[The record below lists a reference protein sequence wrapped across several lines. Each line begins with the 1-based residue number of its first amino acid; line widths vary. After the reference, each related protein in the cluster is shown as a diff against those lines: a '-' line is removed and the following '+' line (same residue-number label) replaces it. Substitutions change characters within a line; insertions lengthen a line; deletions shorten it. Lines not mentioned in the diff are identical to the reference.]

1 MQSPRI
7 NYLGNAHGVSS
18 PAVLT
23 SLGALVEAP
32 LVPASSPHQLT
43 LTDDPLVPRPFQR
56 ISPIPTAS
64 LQSAH
69 SFGESIVQVY
79 AGGYSHKAI
88 RRNPDGTSTAPHK
101 LSNEESNRRISE
113 MWCFYLNRFDSQTK
127 SPLITYS
134 LVVSMSKYLLRKAAP
149 GREHEGSF
157 FHSRCEG

>member
-1 MQSPRI
+1 VLQVGSAKRFLPERI
-7 NYLGNAHGVSS
+7 NEMESARPLIQTCPKPSRCNLLASAISGTLMGYRRPL
-18 PAVLT
+18 VLT

-79 AGGYSHKAI
+79 AGGCLHNAI
-88 RRNPDGTSTAPHK
+88 RRNTDGTSAAPLK
-101 LSNEESNRRISE
+101 LSNEESKRRISE
-113 MWCFYLNRFDSQTK
+113 TWCFYLNRFDSRAK
-127 SPLITYS
+127 SP
-134 LVVSMSKYLLRKAAP
+134 
-149 GREHEGSF
+149 
-157 FHSRCEG
+157 